1 MGRAEPGVGRPL
13 GLGRLSLRDSDGVM
27 SRPWEILFSLL
38 LFFPVL
44 RLDQLGVFL
53 VVEGTRG
60 RAVADKPNV
69 FITFG
74 SSSPDTNGESDLK
87 LSRTVTGGGDKIF
100 GWIETCWR
108 AGVDV
113 CAGDCAGTKVRV
125 ISKVVG

>member
-1 MGRAEPGVGRPL
+1 MHCNDRLQRISAL
-13 GLGRLSLRDSDGVM
+13 GNPV
-27 SRPWEILFSLL
+27 LFSLL
-38 LFFPVL
+38 SFFPVL
-44 RLDQLGVFL
+44 RLDQVFL

-60 RAVADKPNV
+60 RAVAERPSV

-74 SSSPDTNGESDLK
+74 SSSPDTNGESDLW
-87 LSRTVTGGGDKIF
+87 LSRTVTGAGDKMF
-100 GWIETCWR
+100 GWSETCWR